1 MISTPARP
9 KPRARR
15 RATLLIVAVLGGV
28 VLLAA
33 AAWFAWASVAG
44 GPPTSVPSC
53 SWPLRVR
60 GPATGEQAGLIR
72 CYLRALATHDQG
84 GMLAVTDTSDA
95 PVRIT
100 GADFAHAA
108 DARSGTA
115 TATFTPNQDDTA
127 DFEVTV
133 VFADRARQLLEM
145 HAANPSSVH
154 SWRLDIGTSIVSPGA
169 PSPPPTAASPSP

>member
-100 GADFAHAA
+100 RANFAHAA

-115 TATFTPNQDDTA
+115 TATFTPYQDDTA
-127 DFEVTV
+127 NIGVAIT
-133 VFADRARQLLEM
+133 FADGARQTMQM
-145 HAANPSSVH
+145 HAANPSSAH
-154 SWRLDIGTSIVSPGA
+154 SWRLDIGTAIVSPGG
-169 PSPPPTAASPSP
+169 PPGHTAASPSP